1 MGNKMY
7 DSWQF
12 GTDPRWVSEW
22 SGVEWSGVSVSQSL
36 LVSQSVRVAT
46 RLMIITYT
54 LDIILPPPLE
64 PIKLKQ
70 GSSTPH
76 KILKTNLHRGWI
88 YTITER
94 SHTRFNILM
103 PWVST
108 KQIQLQC
115 ASNGMTP
122 SDTDI
127 SVLCGVNWI
136 VDELM
141 WLIKSLRK

>member
-12 GTDPRWVSEW
+12 GTDPRWVS
-22 SGVEWSGVSVSQSL
+22 GVEWSGVECQSVSVSQS
-36 LVSQSVRVAT
+36 VSQGGHQ
-46 RLMIITYT
+46 TYDHN
-54 LDIILPPPLE
+54 LYIGIIILPPPLK

-76 KILKTNLHRGWI
+76 KILKTNLHQGWI

-122 SDTDI
+122 SDTNI

>member
-1 MGNKMY
+1 MANKMY

-12 GTDPRWVSEW
+12 GVEW
-22 SGVEWSGVSVSQSL
+22 SGVEWSGVEWSVSQSL

-76 KILKTNLHRGWI
+76 KILKTNLHQG
-88 YTITER
+88 
-94 SHTRFNILM
+94 
-103 PWVST
+103 
-108 KQIQLQC
+108 
-115 ASNGMTP
+115 
-122 SDTDI
+122 
-127 SVLCGVNWI
+127 
-136 VDELM
+136 
-141 WLIKSLRK
+141 